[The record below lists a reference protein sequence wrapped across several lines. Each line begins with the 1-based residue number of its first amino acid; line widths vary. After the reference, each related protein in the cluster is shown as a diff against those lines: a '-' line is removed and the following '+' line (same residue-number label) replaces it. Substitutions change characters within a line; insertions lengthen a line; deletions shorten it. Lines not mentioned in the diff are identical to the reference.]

1 MKVTGRGTGDGAQAE
16 TGGTLAGDAKTIR
29 GVFFL
34 GPIIQIPSNS
44 QEAVLVAGDD
54 DDVGC
59 DAQPSIPSQDLL
71 HRDRI
76 LDILKI
82 EGLDIFGAKRRSPK
96 GLEAFVG
103 ERDNFT
109 ERLAVYKLRRL

>member
-1 MKVTGRGTGDGAQAE
+1 M
-16 TGGTLAGDAKTIR
+16 
-29 GVFFL
+29 FFL
-34 GPIIQIPSNS
+34 RPIIQIPSNPR
-44 QEAVLVAGDD
+44 EAVLVAGDD
-54 DDVGC
+54 DDVRR

-71 HRDRI
+71 HRNRI

-82 EGLDIFGAKRRSPK
+82 EGLDVFGAKRRSPK

-103 ERDNFT
+103 EGDNFA